1 MGFLRHASRGHDLT
15 YSLRR
20 LSRSPGFVFTVVVSI
35 ALGIAANSTIFSMIS
50 RFVLRPAPVGD
61 PSTLLALHTTHDGD
75 QCCNNFS
82 WPLYNDVRDQTRSFS
97 GVTAYYE
104 LLPASIGGSGEPERI
119 WGQSTTANFFDVTQI
134 RMVLGRGFLP
144 TEEHSP
150 VIVLS
155 NLVWRRRF
163 NSDPAI
169 VGKPITL
176 SGHPYTVVGV
186 APPGFRGLDFILDP
200 QFWIPLGNVEQL
212 ATSIPSRES
221 RHSHWLA
228 VAGRLAPGVAG
239 SQASAELATLAQ
251 RLAKTYPDTDKGN
264 GFLLDQAGSLP
275 PRDRS
280 TILLFLAALSVVV
293 LLVLGIACA
302 NVANLLLAQAASRQR
317 EMAVRIALGAKRLQ
331 LLRQMLVESI
341 LLSLAGGLLGTLLSL
356 WATSALSAFRIPAPV
371 PLNISLT
378 VDWRVLLYTFALS
391 VGTGLL
397 FGVVPAWIASRP
409 ILTRALKGEDAL
421 VRPGRRITLRNIL
434 VVSQIAMSIVLLCA
448 TGLFLRS
455 LEGASS
461 IDIGFRSR
469 DVLMLSVDPRVHGYT
484 PERTTQFLT
493 QLRDRVSTLPGVV
506 SVAAT
511 DSVPLA
517 GGNRAD
523 GLHAEGQPN
532 SGPDPIVELY
542 MATPGYFETMGIPRL
557 AGRDFANEA
566 PGAPD
571 APKAAIINQALA
583 EHSFGKTNPIGRQLK
598 GGGATYQIIGVVK
611 NIKSRTLGED
621 TRYVLFRSLAQSTG
635 SDPSFLGYQLIVHT
649 AGDSTTIANSVRQ
662 QIHDLDA
669 TMAIYDVETMQEH
682 LRKALF
688 LPRLAGT
695 LFGVFG
701 CIGLTLAAIGLYG
714 VMSYSVSRRTHE
726 IGIRIALGAQLHA
739 IRHLILRQGMLLT
752 AIAIALGLPTA
763 WAVAKFS
770 SSFLYGVRPHDAITF
785 TAVPLFLAV
794 VALLASWIPARRAA
808 KVDIQTAL
816 RYE

>member
-1 MGFLRHASRGHDLT
+1 MGVLRQDLA

-61 PSTLLALHTTHDGD
+61 PGTLLALHTTHDGE

-97 GVTAYYE
+97 GVAAYYE

-155 NLVWRRRF
+155 NLVWRHRF

-228 VAGRLAPGVAG
+228 VAGRLAPGVAP

-275 PRDRS
+275 PRDKS

-356 WATSALSAFRIPAPV
+356 WATSALSAFRIPAPS
-371 PLNISLT
+371 PARHQPHRRLASPSLHL
-378 VDWRVLLYTFALS
+378 RSQRRYRPALR
-391 VGTGLL
+391 
-397 FGVVPAWIASRP
+397 SRP
-409 ILTRALKGEDAL
+409 CMD
-421 VRPGRRITLRNIL
+421 
-434 VVSQIAMSIVLLCA
+434 
-448 TGLFLRS
+448 
-455 LEGASS
+455 
-461 IDIGFRSR
+461 
-469 DVLMLSVDPRVHGYT
+469 
-484 PERTTQFLT
+484 
-493 QLRDRVSTLPGVV
+493 
-506 SVAAT
+506 
-511 DSVPLA
+511 
-517 GGNRAD
+517 
-523 GLHAEGQPN
+523 
-532 SGPDPIVELY
+532 
-542 MATPGYFETMGIPRL
+542 RL
-557 AGRDFANEA
+557 ASHPHPCTQRRGR
-566 PGAPD
+566 PRPSRS
-571 APKAAIINQALA
+571 PH
-583 EHSFGKTNPIGRQLK
+583 HSPQ
-598 GGGATYQIIGVVK
+598 Y
-611 NIKSRTLGED
+611 
-621 TRYVLFRSLAQSTG
+621 
-635 SDPSFLGYQLIVHT
+635 
-649 AGDSTTIANSVRQ
+649 
-662 QIHDLDA
+662 
-669 TMAIYDVETMQEH
+669 
-682 LRKALF
+682 
-688 LPRLAGT
+688 
-695 LFGVFG
+695 
-701 CIGLTLAAIGLYG
+701 
-714 VMSYSVSRRTHE
+714 SRRLPDRHVD
-726 IGIRIALGAQLHA
+726 RPPLRHWPLPAQPRRRL
-739 IRHLILRQGMLLT
+739 RH
-752 AIAIALGLPTA
+752 
-763 WAVAKFS
+763 
-770 SSFLYGVRPHDAITF
+770 
-785 TAVPLFLAV
+785 
-794 VALLASWIPARRAA
+794 
-808 KVDIQTAL
+808 
-816 RYE
+816 